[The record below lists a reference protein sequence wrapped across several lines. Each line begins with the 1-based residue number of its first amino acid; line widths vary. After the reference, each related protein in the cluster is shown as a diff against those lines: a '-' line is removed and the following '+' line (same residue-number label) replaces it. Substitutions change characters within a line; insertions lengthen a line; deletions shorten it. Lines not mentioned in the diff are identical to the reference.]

1 MCVCVCVCAHFMCVC
16 VVCLL
21 CVCICVCIS
30 EILNKRLHQKPSRG
44 ACSKRTT
51 KLAATADLL
60 IPSEKITLAGIL
72 AISAQNP
79 GVGLETM
86 ITFLS

>member
-1 MCVCVCVCAHFMCVC
+1 MFVCVCALCVC
-16 VVCLL
+16 VVCVL
-21 CVCICVCIS
+21 CVCICVCIN

-44 ACSKRTT
+44 GCSKRST

-60 IPSEKITLAGIL
+60 IPSKKITLAGIF